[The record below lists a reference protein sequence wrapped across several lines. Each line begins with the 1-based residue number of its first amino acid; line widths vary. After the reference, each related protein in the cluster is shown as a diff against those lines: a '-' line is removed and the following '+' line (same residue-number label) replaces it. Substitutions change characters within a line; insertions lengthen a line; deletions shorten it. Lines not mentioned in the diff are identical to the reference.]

1 MKQVIVIGAGG
12 HGRVAADIVRAAG
25 DTFLGFLDDDPSKGA
40 LGAVSGY
47 LNYPE
52 AEFLIGVGDAAVRE
66 RLSAMDCKWYTAV
79 HPSAVVSPSASVGE
93 GTAVMA
99 HAVINADAV
108 VGKHCV
114 INTAAVVEH
123 DCRISDYA
131 HISVG
136 AKLGGAVSVG
146 ASAWI
151 GIGAAVRNNI
161 NICGGCVVGAGAVV
175 VKDIVRRGTYAGV
188 PARRIHAGEMK

>member
-99 HAVINADAV
+99 HAVV
-108 VGKHCV
+108 
-114 INTAAVVEH
+114 NTAAVVEH